1 MKSLLLSTS
10 LGFRN
15 GDHSR
20 VQGALVPRLGCE
32 RSGALGPLGQGRG
45 GLYSTKRG
53 RRNHSRRAQD
63 HGCRNAVSS
72 WSLPFRSKPS
82 HLGAVVS
89 TRLLNL
95 LDFHPPFACL

>member
-32 RSGALGPLGQGRG
+32 RSGALGPLGQGHG
-45 GLYSTKRG
+45 GLYSTKGG
-53 RRNHSRRAQD
+53 RRIIPGGPKIMGVGMLLALGPSLLGQSRLTWEQ
-63 HGCRNAVSS
+63 
-72 WSLPFRSKPS
+72 WFPP
-82 HLGAVVS
+82 
-89 TRLLNL
+89 
-95 LDFHPPFACL
+95 DF